1 MVFLLFPYVDTKN
14 RRPSNWSGAAF
25 GFKSSLRR
33 GARTYDDDAM
43 PTTVKDAIKAFE
55 AAKECVAAEAEKV
68 RARDFQASPHPR
80 GSSHRTV
87 HTRFPHA
94 SFRAVA

>member
-1 MVFLLFPYVDTKN
+1 MEWCRIWLQISTL
-14 RRPSNWSGAAF
+14 
-25 GFKSSLRR
+25 R
-33 GARTYDDDAM
+33 GARTHDDDAM

-68 RARDFQASPHPR
+68 RARDAHASPRPR
-80 GSSHRTV
+80 ASSHRTV

>member
-1 MVFLLFPYVDTKN
+1 M
-14 RRPSNWSGAAF
+14 
-25 GFKSSLRR
+25 
-33 GARTYDDDAM
+33 
-43 PTTVKDAIKAFE
+43 KDAIKAFE

>member
-1 MVFLLFPYVDTKN
+1 MVLSTKN
-14 RRPSNWSGAAF
+14 RCPSNSKCRIWLQIST
-25 GFKSSLRR
+25 LR
-33 GARTYDDDAM
+33 GARTHDDDAM

-68 RARDFQASPHPR
+68 RARDSQASPHPR

>member
-1 MVFLLFPYVDTKN
+1 MGADFGGCLPKWCTMWALSRADDT
-14 RRPSNWSGAAF
+14 
-25 GFKSSLRR
+25 L
-33 GARTYDDDAM
+33 ARLQ
-43 PTTVKDAIKAFE
+43 
-55 AAKECVAAEAEKV
+55 ECVAAEAEKV
-68 RARDFQASPHPR
+68 RARDSQASPHPR